1 MEDQTGVTSD
11 PSTDT
16 GSQPAPEQVEVVAEP
31 QVQKPPKGFVPYQAL
46 EEERSKRKEL
56 EAQLANAAPSEEPE
70 VYSDE
75 GKILRDELKGLNDKL
90 RSIER
95 KEQRREAEAQFPVLK
110 ERSQDFDEFLEDDE
124 NKRLSLGKA
133 AKLFLAEQNLLAPE
147 PPIRAGVEKPS
158 GGGQTPPEPK
168 YSPEERLH
176 MMQNDYDK
184 YEKLLRAGKI

>member
-1 MEDQTGVTSD
+1 MNNEQGVTAD
-11 PSTDT
+11 PSTAT
-16 GSQPAPEQVEVVAEP
+16 GSQPAPEVEEVVEAP
-31 QVQKPPKGFVPYQAL
+31 QPQKPPKGFVPYQAL

-56 EAQLANAAPSEEPE
+56 EAQIANAAPSEEPE

-95 KEQRREAEAQFPVLK
+95 KESRREAEAQFPILK

-124 NKRLSLGKA
+124 NKKLSLGKA

-147 PPIRAGVEKPS
+147 PPKRDGVEKPS
-158 GGGQTPPEPK
+158 GGGQTQPEPK
-168 YSPEERLH
+168 YSPDEIKDLMKNNWR
-176 MMQNDYDK
+176 K
-184 YEKLLRAGKI
+184 YESLLREGKI

>member
-16 GSQPAPEQVEVVAEP
+16 GSQPAPVNEEVVAEP
-31 QVQKPPKGFVPYQAL
+31 QPQKPPKGYVPYQAL

-56 EAQLANAAPSEEPE
+56 EAQLASAAPSEEPE

-95 KEQRREAEAQFPVLK
+95 KESRREAEAQFPILK

-124 NKRLSLGKA
+124 NKKLSLGKA

-147 PPIRAGVEKPS
+147 PPKRDGVEKPS

-168 YSPEERLH
+168 YSPDEIKDLMKNNWR
-176 MMQNDYDK
+176 K
-184 YEKLLRAGKI
+184 YESLLREGKI